1 MTFRKKFVPILLS
14 ATLLTSG
21 LGATTA
27 FAAEPAKLT
36 APVHTKVYKTSL
48 QQAATNNTTSSPIQS
63 NTLATQTAAN
73 GEVSTQGVVSWSYK
87 AFRGALRSGGWL
99 LSKALKPFNPKAAA
113 WIRKNS
119 AKIAKI
125 MDKGEKWTEKQF
137 TKAFTKIGAPRDV
150 AKTLAKFI
158 INLI

>member
-1 MTFRKKFVPILLS
+1 MTFRKKFVPVLLS

-27 FAAEPAKLT
+27 FAAEPAKST

-48 QQAATNNTTSSPIQS
+48 QQAATNNRTSPIQS
-63 NTLATQTAAN
+63 NALSTQTAVN
-73 GEVSTQGVVSWSYK
+73 GEVSTQGAVSWTYK
-87 AFRGALRSGGWL
+87 AFRAACRSGGWL
-99 LSKALKPFNPKAAA
+99 LSRALKPLSPKAAA
-113 WIRKNS
+113 WVRKHS
-119 AKIAKI
+119 AKVAKI

-137 TKAFTKIGAPRDV
+137 TKAFTKIGAPKDV

-158 INLI
+158 IALI

>member
-27 FAAEPAKLT
+27 FATEPAKSTGPL
-36 APVHTKVYKTSL
+36 HTKVYKTSL
-48 QQAATNNTTSSPIQS
+48 QQAATNNSTSPVQS
-63 NTLATQTAAN
+63 NSLATQATTN
-73 GEVSTQGVVSWSYK
+73 GDVSTQGVVSWSYK

-119 AKIAKI
+119 AKIANI

-137 TKAFTKIGAPRDV
+137 IKAFTKIGAPKDV

-158 INLI
+158 VNLI

>member
-1 MTFRKKFVPILLS
+1 MTFRKKLVPVLLS
-14 ATLLTSG
+14 STLLTSG
-21 LGATTA
+21 LGATTT
-27 FAAEPAKLT
+27 FAAEPAKST
-36 APVHTKVYKTSL
+36 TSVHTKVYKTSL
-48 QQAATNNTTSSPIQS
+48 QQAATNNSTSPIQS
-63 NTLATQTAAN
+63 NALATQTAAN
-73 GEVSTQGVVSWSYK
+73 GEVSTQGAVSWTYK

-119 AKIAKI
+119 AKIANV

-137 TKAFTKIGAPRDV
+137 IKAFTKMGAPKDV

-158 INLI
+158 ITLI

>member
-1 MTFRKKFVPILLS
+1 MTFRKKFVPVLLS

-27 FAAEPAKLT
+27 FATEPVKST
-36 APVHTKVYKTSL
+36 EPVHTKVYKTSL
-48 QQAATNNTTSSPIQS
+48 QQAATNNSTSPIQS
-63 NTLATQTAAN
+63 NALATQTAAN

-87 AFRGALRSGGWL
+87 VFRGALRSGGWL
-99 LSKALKPFNPKAAA
+99 LSQALKPFNPKAAA
-113 WIRKNS
+113 WIRKKS
-119 AKIAKI
+119 AKIAKV

-137 TKAFTKIGAPRDV
+137 VKAFVKMGAPKDV

-158 INLI
+158 INLM

>member
-1 MTFRKKFVPILLS
+1 MTFRKKLVPVLLS

-21 LGATTA
+21 LCATTA
-27 FAAEPAKLT
+27 FAAEPAKST
-36 APVHTKVYKTSL
+36 TSVHTKVYKTTL
-48 QQAATNNTTSSPIQS
+48 QQAATNNSTSPIQS
-63 NTLATQTAAN
+63 NALATQTASN
-73 GEVSTQGVVSWSYK
+73 GEVSTQGAVSWTYK

-119 AKIAKI
+119 AKIAKV

-137 TKAFTKIGAPRDV
+137 TKAFTKMGAPKDV

-158 INLI
+158 INLL

>member
-1 MTFRKKFVPILLS
+1 MTFRKKFVPVLLS

-21 LGATTA
+21 LAATTA
-27 FAAEPAKLT
+27 FAAEPAKST

-48 QQAATNNTTSSPIQS
+48 QQAATNNRTSPIQS
-63 NTLATQTAAN
+63 NALSTQTAVN
-73 GEVSTQGVVSWSYK
+73 GEVSTQGAVSWSYK

-99 LSKALKPFNPKAAA
+99 LSKALKPFNPKVAA
-113 WIRKNS
+113 WIRKKS
-119 AKIAKI
+119 AKIAKV

-137 TKAFTKIGAPRDV
+137 VKAFVKMGAPKDV

-158 INLI
+158 ITLI

>member
-1 MTFRKKFVPILLS
+1 MTFRKKFVPVLLS

-21 LGATTA
+21 LSVTTA
-27 FAAEPAKLT
+27 FAEEPAKST

-48 QQAATNNTTSSPIQS
+48 QQAATNNSTSPVQS
-63 NTLATQTAAN
+63 NALAAQSAAN

-87 AFRGALRSGGWL
+87 LFRGALRSGGWL

-119 AKIAKI
+119 AKIANI

-137 TKAFTKIGAPRDV
+137 TKAFTKIGAPKDV

-158 INLI
+158 VNLI